1 MTRIRVVFL
10 GHVQFSEAML
20 EVVTTHPAV
29 RLEGIVTRQAAPENA
44 DFKNLASWGMRMN
57 VPVLFAGEG
66 GMADFLARLA
76 PDIVLC
82 MGWSRLLRSEILA
95 IPRYGVIGYHP
106 AALPANRGRHPVIW
120 ALALGLPETAS
131 SFFQMDAGADTGDII
146 DQCPVPITPE
156 DTATTLYAR
165 LRDTARQQLTGIL
178 DRLARDGALTTHPQ
192 DPAMGNSWRKR
203 GRRDGEIDWRMSA
216 DAIVYLVRALSHP
229 YVGAHC
235 RWQDQDVKIWS
246 AEAGPL
252 APANLEPGK
261 VLAHEGSD
269 IIIKCWGG
277 TVRLTEHA
285 FTPLP
290 PIGAYL

>member
-44 DFKNLASWGMRMN
+44 DFKNLASWGTRMN

-82 MGWSRLLRSEILA
+82 MGWSRLLRSEILT

-131 SFFQMDAGADTGDII
+131 SFFQMDVGADTGDII
-146 DQCPVPITPE
+146 DQCPVHITPE
-156 DTATTLYAR
+156 DTAATLYAR

-178 DRLARDGALTTHPQ
+178 DRLARDGTLTTRAQ

-235 RWQDQDVKIWS
+235 RWQDQDVKIWF
-246 AEAGPL
+246 AEMGPP

-285 FTPLP
+285 FAPLP